1 MLNIVLNKTF
11 TSLALALAFFS
22 TSVMAAETA
31 LITSKSLSPD
41 TAHVLVKT
49 TLEACRGEGFQVAV
63 VVLDR
68 GGNVQAVIRDQF
80 AGPFTPKIAELKAAT
95 ALNFSTN
102 TQTLMEQTQPGTP
115 ASGLRHVPGVLVVG
129 GGVLIQAGGTL
140 IGAIGVSGAPGGDA
154 DEACAL
160 KGLES
165 IQDDL
170 DFL

>member
-1 MLNIVLNKTF
+1 MFKKSLAP
-11 TSLALALAFFS
+11 LALALAFF
-22 TSVMAAETA
+22 TTPALAQDAA
-31 LITSKSLSPD
+31 LVTSKSLSPD
-41 TAHVLVKT
+41 TAHALVKQ
-49 TLEACRGEGFQVAV
+49 TLEACRSEGFQVAV
-63 VVLDR
+63 VVIDR
-68 GGNVQAVIRDQF
+68 GGNLQALIRDQF
-80 AGPFTPKIAELKAAT
+80 AGPFTPKVAELKAAT

-102 TQTLMEQTQPGTP
+102 TQTLMEQTQPGSP

>member
-1 MLNIVLNKTF
+1 MLNKMLAT
-11 TSLALALAFFS
+11 LALIFIS
-22 TSVMAAETA
+22 TSVLAQETT
-31 LITSKSLSPD
+31 LVTSKSLSPD
-41 TAHVLVKT
+41 TAHALVKH
-49 TLEACRGEGFQVAV
+49 TLDACRKEGFQVAV
-63 VVLDR
+63 VVIDR
-68 GGNVQAVIRDQF
+68 GANLQALIRDQF
-80 AGPFTPKIAELKAAT
+80 AGPFTPEVARLKAAT

-102 TQTLMEQTQPGTP
+102 TLALAEQTQPGTP
-115 ASGLRHVPGVLVVG
+115 SSGLRHVPGVLVVG

-140 IGAIGVSGAPGGDA
+140 IGAIGVSGAPGGDL